1 MNALFNS
8 MSCHKA
14 FPQSEAGRASVR
26 TAFSLIE
33 LLISLAVLSVL
44 VVLAASLIGAIQDVW
59 KRSSARTEQF
69 RSARQ
74 ALETISA
81 RLSQATLNPYWVVQT
96 NSIGAPIRYERQ
108 SDLRFLAG
116 QAPTLTALA
125 QPGSAL
131 FFQAPTG
138 YSANG
143 TSRLDAALNTWGYF
157 VEYGSDAGLRP
168 AFLTSTSL
176 PARNRFRLMEFLDPS
191 DELQVFK
198 NTSGKSTY
206 AGIEWFSTPL
216 TKLDIDGTPKNRR
229 VLAENIVAFVALP
242 RLSSVEDRSVGQVDL
257 SPKFSYDSTSPTP
270 VPITNEK
277 DELVQHIIR
286 HQLPPIVDIAVVA
299 IDEQSARRIN
309 WDTKPDFGAS
319 ALFQIPSNME
329 ADLEKLRSNIA
340 AQGLSARVFRTSV
353 PISAARWSTEQAN

>member
-1 MNALFNS
+1 MNAPFNS

-14 FPQSEAGRASVR
+14 FPKNQAGRASPSAAIKKKR
-26 TAFSLIE
+26 AAFSLIE

-44 VVLAASLIGAIQDVW
+44 VVLAASLIGTIQDVW

-96 NSIGAPIRYERQ
+96 NASGVPVRYERQ
-108 SDLRFLAG
+108 SDLRFLTA

-125 QPGSAL
+125 QPGGAL

-138 YSANG
+138 YSSNS

-157 VEYGSDAGLRP
+157 VEYGSDAGFRP
-168 AFLTSTSL
+168 AFLATAGL

-198 NTSGKSTY
+198 NTSGNSTY
-206 AGIEWFSTPL
+206 TGRDWFSTPL
-216 TKLDIDGTPKNRR
+216 ATAGNRR
-229 VLAENIVAFVALP
+229 VLAENIVALVVLP
-242 RLSSVEDRSVGQVDL
+242 RLSSMEDPTGIAL
-257 SPKFSYDSTSPTP
+257 APGFTYDS
-270 VPITNEK
+270 
-277 DELVQHIIR
+277 IIVKTDPKLNPR

-299 IDEQSARRIN
+299 IDEQSARRIT
-309 WDTKPDFGAS
+309 WSTAPPDFGAS
-319 ALFQIPSNME
+319 ALFQNPSNME
-329 ADLEKLRSNIA
+329 ADLEELRANIA
-340 AQGLSARVFRTSV
+340 DKGLSARVFRTSV

>member
-1 MNALFNS
+1 
-8 MSCHKA
+8 MSYHKA
-14 FPQSEAGRASVR
+14 FPKNQAGRASPSAAIKKKR
-26 TAFSLIE
+26 AAFSLIE

-74 ALETISA
+74 ALETISS

-96 NSIGAPIRYERQ
+96 NSSGVPVRYERQ
-108 SDLRFLAG
+108 SDLRFLTG

-125 QPGSAL
+125 QPGGAL

-138 YSANG
+138 YSANS

-168 AFLTSTSL
+168 DFLTSTSL

-191 DELQVFK
+191 DELHVFK
-198 NTSGKSTY
+198 NTSGNSTY
-206 AGIEWFSTPL
+206 AGREWFSTPL
-216 TKLDIDGTPKNRR
+216 TKLDTDGTPKNRR
-229 VLAENIVAFVALP
+229 VLAENIVALVVLP
-242 RLSSVEDRSVGQVDL
+242 RLSSMEDPTGIAL
-257 SPKFSYDSTSPTP
+257 APGFTYDS
-270 VPITNEK
+270 
-277 DELVQHIIR
+277 IIVKTDPKLNPR

-299 IDEQSARRIN
+299 IDEQSARRIT
-309 WDTKPDFGAS
+309 WSTAPPDFGAS
-319 ALFQIPSNME
+319 ALFQNPSNME
-329 ADLEKLRSNIA
+329 ADLEELRANIA
-340 AQGLSARVFRTSV
+340 DKGLSARVFRTSV
-353 PISAARWSTEQAN
+353 PISAARWSTEQKN

>member
-1 MNALFNS
+1 
-8 MSCHKA
+8 MSSHKT
-14 FPQSEAGRASVR
+14 FQHGESGRASPSA
-26 TAFSLIE
+26 AFSLIE

-74 ALETISA
+74 ALETISS

-96 NSIGAPIRYERQ
+96 NASGVPVRYERQ
-108 SDLRFLAG
+108 SDLRFLTG
-116 QAPTLTALA
+116 QAPTLTDLA
-125 QPGSAL
+125 QPGGAL

-157 VEYGSDAGLRP
+157 VEYGSDSELRP

-176 PARNRFRLMEFLDPS
+176 PSRNRFRLMEFLDPS

-198 NTSGKSTY
+198 NTSGNSTY
-206 AGIEWFSTPL
+206 TGREWFSTPL
-216 TKLDIDGTPKNRR
+216 GKPERRR
-229 VLAENIVAFVALP
+229 VLAENIVALVVLP
-242 RLSSVEDRSVGQVDL
+242 RLASTEDPTGIAL
-257 SPKFSYDSTSPTP
+257 APGFAYDSTTVNTDPKLNP
-270 VPITNEK
+270 
-277 DELVQHIIR
+277 R

-309 WDTKPDFGAS
+309 WDTKPDFGAN

-340 AQGLSARVFRTSV
+340 AQGISARVFRTSV
-353 PISAARWSTEQAN
+353 PISAARWSTEQNN